1 MTKARFALQN
11 EKGCSAARPGVV
23 SLAVTYR
30 GRRAATIEN
39 NVLRVTVLEEGGHI
53 AELRDLASGINPLW
67 TPHWPSIEPSAY
79 DPARHPE
86 YGGGADAS
94 LLAGLIGHNLCLDI
108 FGGPSA
114 EEAAAGFPV
123 HGETSVARFAIEA
136 SGASARMHAVLPS
149 AQLRVERHIGLD
161 DRVVVIRESVEN
173 LASTDRPVGWTQHVT
188 IGPPFLEKGRTE
200 FHISGDRSMVFPG
213 TFGPAD
219 YLQPG
224 APFDWP
230 LAPRAGGG
238 VADLRRYTA
247 DPSSSAYTVH
257 RMDVSREDAFFIA
270 FSPAAR
276 LAFGFTWRRE
286 DFPWLGRWEENHS
299 RTGTPWDGRTLTCGM
314 EFGVSPFPESR
325 RQMIE
330 RPRLFDTPVFRW
342 IPARTRVEV
351 EYRAVLRPADSLP
364 SSLLH
369 R

>member
-1 MTKARFALQN
+1 
-11 EKGCSAARPGVV
+11 
-23 SLAVTYR
+23 VTYR

-39 NVLRVTVLEEGGHI
+39 GVLRVTPCSKKADTSRNCAI
-53 AELRDLASGINPLW
+53 SRPASTRCGP
-67 TPHWPSIEPSAY
+67 PHWPSIEPSAY

-200 FHISGDRSMVFPG
+200 FDISGDRSMVFPG

-224 APFDWP
+224 AAVRLAARPARRRRRRGSRP
-230 LAPRAGGG
+230 LHCRPVVERIHRAPHGRVARRRVLHRLLAGRAAGVRLHVAAGGLP
-238 VADLRRYTA
+238 VARA
-247 DPSSSAYTVH
+247 MGGKPQPH
-257 RMDVSREDAFFIA
+257 R
-270 FSPAAR
+270 
-276 LAFGFTWRRE
+276 
-286 DFPWLGRWEENHS
+286 
-299 RTGTPWDGRTLTCGM
+299 GTPWDG
-314 EFGVSPFPESR
+314 
-325 RQMIE
+325 
-330 RPRLFDTPVFRW
+330 
-342 IPARTRVEV
+342 AR
-351 EYRAVLRPADSLP
+351 
-364 SSLLH
+364 
-369 R
+369 

>member
-1 MTKARFALQN
+1 MAT
-11 EKGCSAARPGVV
+11 
-23 SLAVTYR
+23 TYR
-30 GRRAATIEN
+30 GRRAASIDN
-39 NVLRVTVLEEGGHI
+39 GALRVTVLEGGGHI
-53 AELRDLASGINPLW
+53 AEICDLASGINPLW

-79 DPARHPE
+79 DPGRHVE

-94 LLAGLIGHNLCLDI
+94 LLAGLMGHNLCLDV
-108 FGGPSA
+108 FGGPSP

-136 SGASARMHAVLPS
+136 SASTLRMQAILPS
-149 AQLRVERHIGLD
+149 AQLRIERRIRLD
-161 DRVVVIRESVEN
+161 DRVVVIDESVEN
-173 LASTDRPVGWTQHVT
+173 LTATDRAVGWTQHVT

-200 FHISGDRSMVFPG
+200 FAISADRSMVFPG

-230 LAPRAGGG
+230 LAPRADGG
-238 VADLRRYTA
+238 VADLHRYTA
-247 DPSSSAYTVH
+247 APASSAYTVH
-257 RMDVSREDAFFIA
+257 RMDVSRDDACFIA

-276 LAFGFTWRRE
+276 LAFGYTWRRD
-286 DFPWLGRWEENHS
+286 DFPWLGRWEENDS

-325 RQMIE
+325 REMIE
-330 RPRLFDTPVFRW
+330 RPRLFDTAMFRW

-351 EYRAVLRPADSLP
+351 EYRATLRSSDSLP
-364 SSLLH
+364 AI
-369 R
+369 